1 MAGGGDG
8 GIKELR
14 YQVMLALY
22 LPILLYSFSTFDLK
36 ETTFAVTEVNPIV
49 VGPDNIV
56 LGQNYDA
63 RAYLTAGNKV
73 ELQAPDERMSVV
85 GDTLLRMPTGAL
97 LGEEE
102 SEKEVTYTAVLE
114 YKQVNKEKAK
124 TKVRGNF
131 TVRRPELV
139 ATSVATQSLYRQT
152 LNEIRI
158 DVPGLENQP
167 LRLESST
174 GGAVNGRQM
183 SLSPSGSSVSVR
195 AYLRGEDDNNVY
207 LGLKEFAVIDPPRP
221 SLKVLDSQGSEL
233 SSGGSVSSARP
244 VLQFQIEPDR
254 EFAQSYPQ
262 DANYRIQNARVS
274 IRQGLTASKEIGVF
288 PVEGGGK
295 LALVRQLRGA
305 RAQPKDQL
313 LVELQGIARVNHA
326 GRAIPIDIPE
336 SSRSFSFT
344 LTR

>member
-1 MAGGGDG
+1 MAGGGSS

-22 LPILLYSFSTFDLK
+22 LPILLYSFSTFDLE

-56 LGQNYDA
+56 LGQSYDA
-63 RAYLTAGNKV
+63 RAYLTAGNEV
-73 ELQAPDERMSVV
+73 QLDAPDERMSVV
-85 GDTLLRMPTGAL
+85 GDSLLRMPTGAL

-102 SEKEVTYTAVLE
+102 AEKEISYTAEVTY
-114 YKQVNKEKAK
+114 KQVKKETAT

-167 LRLESST
+167 LRLESSA
-174 GGAVNGRQM
+174 GGSVDGRQM
-183 SLSPSGSSVSVR
+183 SLSPSGESISVR
-195 AYLRGEDDNNVY
+195 AYLRGEDENVY
-207 LGLKEFAVIDPPRP
+207 LGQKEFAVIAPPRP
-221 SLKVLDSQGSEL
+221 SLKVLDAAGSEL
-233 SSGGSVSSARP
+233 SSGGSVSKARP
-244 VLQFQIEPDR
+244 VLNFQVQADR

-262 DANYRIQNARVS
+262 DANYRIRQAKIA
-274 IRQGLTASKEIGVF
+274 IRQGLTASQEIGTF
-288 PVEGGGK
+288 DLQNGSE
-295 LALVRQLRGA
+295 LRLVRELR
-305 RAQPKDQL
+305 RYREKDQL
-313 LVELQGIARVNHA
+313 LVELQGIVRVNHA
-326 GRAIPIDIPE
+326 GQEIPIEVPE